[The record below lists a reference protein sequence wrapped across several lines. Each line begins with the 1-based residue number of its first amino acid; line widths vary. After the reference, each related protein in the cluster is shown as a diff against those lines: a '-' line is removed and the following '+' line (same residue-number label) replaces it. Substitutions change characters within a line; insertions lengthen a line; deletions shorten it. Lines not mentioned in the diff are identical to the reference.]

1 VGNRGFITLR
11 HRNAGLTQKRAQR
24 ESSHERAV
32 ERMRVTVRLVAEAC
46 GDSDL
51 MAALGAAAVEDGGS
65 GLGGHANEEAV
76 NFATTAAVRLEG
88 AFRHDDLSCI
98 KFRRCLLVFDRV
110 CESPIG
116 LAPDTS
122 GIRHWRGHSGP
133 LDSKT

>member
-1 VGNRGFITLR
+1 MAGQTHKSARDESLR
-11 HRNAGLTQKRAQR
+11 RRVCARMFVATIAEGDYVR
-24 ESSHERAV
+24 E
-32 ERMRVTVRLVAEAC
+32 LVAEAC

-51 MAALGAAAVEDGGS
+51 MAALGAAAVEYSGS